1 MDRRDFLKNQL
12 RGALLVGLGATG
24 LIVPKRA
31 LAAATPD
38 VAVVKG
44 NRIKAVRAAVDLM
57 GGMKEYVKPG
67 NRVLIKPN
75 MSFSARPKIATNTH
89 PEVVRELAVMCR
101 EAGASKILVLDH
113 TLQSPERCIKN
124 SGIYDALK
132 DIDEGMVKAVNTR
145 RLFKEVSIPDGEAL
159 DETSVM
165 TEALKSDVLIAAPTA
180 KSHSAT
186 GVSLSMK
193 GMMGLI
199 YNRRIMH
206 WAVDLDESI
215 VDLCTV
221 LKADL
226 TVIDAS
232 RVLSTN
238 GPGGPGKILQGNTII
253 ASKDMVAADACAVSL
268 FEWYGRR
275 FKPGQV
281 AHIKLAHERG
291 FGRMDLENL
300 NIKNITV

>member
-1 MDRRDFLKNQL
+1 MDRREFLKNQL
-12 RGALLVGLGATG
+12 RGALLLGFGATG
-24 LIVPKRA
+24 LVLPRRS
-31 LAAATPD
+31 LAAAVPD

-44 NRIKAVRAAVDLM
+44 NRIKAVRAAVDLL

-75 MSFSARPKIATNTH
+75 MSFSSGPNAASNTH
-89 PEVVRELAVMCR
+89 PETVRELVLMCR
-101 EAGASKILVLDH
+101 EAGASKVLVLDH
-113 TLQSPERCIKN
+113 TLQSPERCLEN
-124 SGIYDALK
+124 AGIYDICK
-132 DIDEGMVKAVNTR
+132 DIDEDMVQTVNIR
-145 RLFKEVSIPDGEAL
+145 RLFKDVEIPDGVAM
-159 DETSVM
+159 DGTSVM
-165 TEALKSDVLIAAPTA
+165 TEVLKSDVLIAAPTA

-193 GMMGLI
+193 GMMGLV
-199 YNRRIMH
+199 YNRRVMH
-206 WAVDLDESI
+206 WAVDLDEAI

-238 GPGGPGKILQGNTII
+238 GPGGPGKILQENTII
-253 ASKDMVAADACAVSL
+253 ASRDMVAADASAVSM
-268 FEWYGRR
+268 FEWYGQR

-281 AHIKLAHERG
+281 AHIKRAHERG

-300 NIKNITV
+300 NIKNITI